1 MARKKIRNI
10 CPLIIEEHPEDYD
23 GYPFITLIQYTND
36 QEIITIVDNSND
48 KSISA
53 FVIDLCAQEKVD
65 EKILITI
72 ASEWYYSNAKDQY
85 PLSIEFSRRS
95 LSNMMSKIYRIY
107 TVDFVS
113 RVIGPVPKF
122 EMNTKPKIKRRRR
135 KSIPKGIQIKYL
147 NNLIS

>member
-1 MARKKIRNI
+1 MARKKIKNI

-72 ASEWYYSNAKDQY
+72 ASEWYYSNAKNQY
-85 PLSIEFSRRS
+85 PLSIEFSRR
-95 LSNMMSKIYRIY
+95 
-107 TVDFVS
+107 
-113 RVIGPVPKF
+113 
-122 EMNTKPKIKRRRR
+122 
-135 KSIPKGIQIKYL
+135 
-147 NNLIS
+147 NL